1 MTEPQTE
8 PHGEELPEPPGESDE
23 TSDPPHRVDDQDAEP
38 PKGPATHLA
47 DPQDITEP

>member
-8 PHGEELPEPPGESDE
+8 PHGDPLPEPPVEPDE
-23 TSDPPHRVDDQDAEP
+23 TPEPAHRVEDHDSEP
-38 PKGPATHLA
+38 PEGPAAHLA